1 MVRSDCELGA
11 IKLGEKVLVASMQ
24 AWTLMSAL
32 AMEAFAP
39 ALLVV
44 TFPTA
49 IVFGWNPG
57 ATLVM
62 STSTVQ
68 LPCGGMTPPL
78 SDSEVPLAG
87 GPSLPPPPQAPYGEG
102 GVVVRAASG
111 IARGAPRIWSP
122 HRQLA

>member
-87 GPSLPPPPQAPYGEG
+87 GPAPPPPHPGTF
-102 GVVVRAASG
+102 R
-111 IARGAPRIWSP
+111 RGAVLLAA
-122 HRQLA
+122 RQGSRKSAPGPCRAP